1 MKLRGLKELD
11 KQLKQLSAE
20 VRPKV
25 MKSAVRAAFKPVVAA
40 AKAKVPVDTGELQA
54 GIALATAYDKKKGT
68 VAAGIVIASNTT
80 ALKQARVAAAAF
92 GEAQYRGS
100 PGRRWHLTE
109 LGTKHS
115 KAQPFLRPALDEN
128 AAAVLEAFKVQ
139 LGKRLKRALKKKG
152 GAK

>member
-1 MKLRGLKELD
+1 MKVQGLKELQ
-11 KQLKQLSAE
+11 KQLRQLAAE
-20 VRPKV
+20 TQPKLL
-25 MKSAVRAAFKPVVAA
+25 KAAVRAAFKPVLAS

-54 GIALATAYDKKKGT
+54 GIALATAEDKKGGI
-68 VAAGIVIASNTT
+68 VAAGLLISSNTT

-92 GEAQYRGS
+92 GEAQYRGA

-128 AAAVLEAFKVQ
+128 ASAVVEGL
-139 LGKRLKRALKKKG
+139 KRALAQRIKRALKKQG
-152 GAK
+152 GSR